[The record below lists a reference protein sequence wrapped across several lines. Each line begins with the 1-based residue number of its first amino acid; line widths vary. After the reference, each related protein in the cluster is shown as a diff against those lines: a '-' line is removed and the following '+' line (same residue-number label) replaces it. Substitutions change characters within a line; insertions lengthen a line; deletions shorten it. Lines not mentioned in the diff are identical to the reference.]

1 MVNIYSF
8 AKKQHYAKNKAQ
20 YYLSFS
26 AETIILTPEFKR
38 LGKSPNFLNISMRTL
53 YKTKFVVLFLI
64 LRNDRNEKNSDCFD
78 FGDFAC
84 CSFC

>member
-1 MVNIYSF
+1 MVIF
-8 AKKQHYAKNKAQ
+8 AKKPHFPQNKAQ

-26 AETIILTPEFKR
+26 AETIILTPELNC
-38 LGKSPNFLNISMRTL
+38 LGASPNILNISMRTL

-78 FGDFAC
+78 IGYFTC